1 MRAMMIKYMEA
12 SAQRIKSC
20 FWWKY
25 YAIILT
31 ILLFIDKC

>member
-12 SAQRIKSC
+12 SAKQMKSC

-31 ILLFIDKC
+31 IIFIIDKW